1 MFFSLIRGVRQGG
14 VLSPYLFARFIGS
27 VADKVKLS
35 GIGCYVNMTCMSIL
49 LYADDILLVA
59 PSVASL
65 QRILS
70 ICEYCE
76 AELDWLDVDVRINPK
91 KSSCIRF
98 GACFVVEC
106 SNISTSDDS
115 KLPWND
121 NLRYVGVY
129 LRSSRSF
136 ACSFSHVKHSYVSYF
151 QHRFRES
158 WANCISGCCS
168 PTC

>member
-1 MFFSLIRGVRQGG
+1 MQVTQFMHATLRVSLRRDVFPIFDLKCRD
-14 VLSPYLFARFIGS
+14 LEN
-27 VADKVKLS
+27 
-35 GIGCYVNMTCMSIL
+35 GCYVNMTCMSIL

-70 ICEYCE
+70 ICE
-76 AELDWLDVDVRINPK
+76 AKLDWLDMRINHK

-98 GACFVVEC
+98 GARLGW
-106 SNISTSDDS
+106 NAAIAISTSDDS
-115 KLPWND
+115 KLPWSD
-121 NLRYVGVY
+121 NFRYLGVY

-136 ACSFSHVKHSYVSYF
+136 AYVSCF
-151 QHRFRES
+151 QRSFRES